1 MTVVVVQEVNAVTV
15 VVTASATGV
24 PAQVPVERV
33 TVVSS

>member
-15 VVTASATGV
+15 VVAASATGV
-24 PAQVPVERV
+24 PAQVPVELV